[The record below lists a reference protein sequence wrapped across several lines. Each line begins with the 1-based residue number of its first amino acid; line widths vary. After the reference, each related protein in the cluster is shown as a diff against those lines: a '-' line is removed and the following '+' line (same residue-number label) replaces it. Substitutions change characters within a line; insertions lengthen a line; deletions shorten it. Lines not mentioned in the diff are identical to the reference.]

1 MSELYVNIDHVATL
15 REARKTNEPN
25 PVEIIKLLE
34 NSEVAGITTHLRE
47 DRRHI
52 QDYDIKDISCYLANS
67 RLGYT
72 FEMAAS
78 DEIRK
83 ILLTTCADMATLV
96 PEKREEVTTEG
107 GLDVLGKKEK
117 LTEFIKPIKD
127 KGIQVSCFIDPVLT
141 QIEAAYNAGAD
152 LVEIHTGNYA
162 NLFISYQFQKD
173 KAQKEAYYQMLKNE
187 VDKINQSVIYA
198 RDIGLK
204 VNLGHG
210 LTTKNMHMLIK
221 VSNIHQY
228 HIGHSL
234 ISNALFYGIEKVC
247 EEYLNIISAKVQEIK
262 S

>member
-34 NSEVAGITTHLRE
+34 NTEVAGITTHLRE

-52 QDYDIKDISCYLANS
+52 QDSDIDDINHYIQDS
-67 RLGYT
+67 RLGFT

-78 DEIRK
+78 EEICK
-83 ILLTTCADMATLV
+83 ILLKSKATMATLV

-107 GLDVLGKKEK
+107 GLDVLNQKEK

-127 KGIQVSCFIDPVLT
+127 KGIELSCFVDPILT
-141 QIEAAYNAGAD
+141 QIEASKEVGAD

-162 NLFISYQFQKD
+162 NLFMAYQYQTD
-173 KAQKEAYYQMLKNE
+173 KKQKEGYFQLLKNE
-187 VDKINQSVIYA
+187 IDKINQSVIYA
-198 RDIGLK
+198 RGIGLK
-204 VNLGHG
+204 VNMGHG
-210 LTTKNMHMLIK
+210 LTTKNLHMLMK
-221 VSNIHQY
+221 VRNIHQY

-234 ISNALFYGIEKVC
+234 ISNALFYGIEAICDK
-247 EEYLNIISAKVQEIK
+247 YLDVISPKPATL
-262 S
+262 